1 MAELKM
7 PELNSVIVAGNLTK
21 DPTFRETSNGTPVV
35 NFHVA
40 VNRRY
45 KDSGNQWQE
54 DVCYVGVVA
63 WNKLADSCK
72 DRLKKGSAVLI
83 DGELQSRTFKTED
96 NRNRTIVEIK
106 AKRIQF
112 LNKLSRS
119 GEHKVIVSP
128 DAEQKSDTSITNDK
142 SDKAVTNDK
151 NIDNVTEVNKTEDN
165 ATKDKA
171 TKDNATKD
179 NATKDNATK
188 DSYEDNSFDK
198 FLTDE
203 ESNLINEDK

>member
-1 MAELKM
+1 MADLKM

-21 DPTFRETSNGTPVV
+21 DPVFRETSNNTPVV

-40 VNRRY
+40 ANRRY
-45 KDSGNQWQE
+45 KDSSNQWQE

-72 DRLKKGSAVLI
+72 ERLKKGSAVLI

-96 NRNRTIVEIK
+96 GKNRTIVEIK

-112 LNKLSRS
+112 LNKFS
-119 GEHKVIVSP
+119 KN
-128 DAEQKSDTSITNDK
+128 ND
-142 SDKAVTNDK
+142 NG
-151 NIDNVTEVNKTEDN
+151 IDDGSEDDSSSENSN
-165 ATKDKA
+165 AG
-171 TKDNATKD
+171 
-179 NATKDNATK
+179 
-188 DSYEDNSFDK
+188 YEENSFDK

-203 ESNLINEDK
+203 ESNLMNE

>member
-21 DPTFRETSNGTPVV
+21 DPVFRQTSNNTPVV
-35 NFHVA
+35 NFHIA
-40 VNRRY
+40 ANRRY
-45 KDSGNQWQE
+45 KDSSNQWQE

-96 NRNRTIVEIK
+96 GKNRTVVEIK

-112 LNKLSRS
+112 LNKFSKNQAN
-119 GEHKVIVSP
+119 GEVDVVAESD
-128 DAEQKSDTSITNDK
+128 DAD
-142 SDKAVTNDK
+142 
-151 NIDNVTEVNKTEDN
+151 
-165 ATKDKA
+165 
-171 TKDNATKD
+171 
-179 NATKDNATK
+179 
-188 DSYEDNSFDK
+188 YEDNSFDK

-203 ESNLINEDK
+203 ESDLMKEN